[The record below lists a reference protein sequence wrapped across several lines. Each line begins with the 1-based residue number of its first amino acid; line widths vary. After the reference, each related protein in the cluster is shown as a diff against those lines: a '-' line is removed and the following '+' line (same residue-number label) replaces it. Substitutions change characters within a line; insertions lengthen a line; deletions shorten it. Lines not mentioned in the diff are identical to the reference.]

1 MLTNVNSIAGVVFIA
16 TFVYMKAPKNKISQ
30 HFFRRIS
37 IVVVASLVLLAVV
50 QCFWGWRMY
59 RNQVEDFERRVESAT
74 YKSIYKAFRMDAIPG
89 LVVAERINI
98 DLDEFA
104 FYFAPN
110 LLELDALQPYAVEI
124 LDLTSNARVMMS
136 RGEVSAIRNPM
147 VTLVEIDDDA
157 MFGLRLTIE
166 VPHRRFL
173 SQMWGLLASSIV
185 IVLLLSAVLIY
196 LIRTMFQQQT
206 IEQMRRDFTHNIT
219 HELKT
224 PISVA
229 VAATDAMRN
238 FSADADIERR
248 SRYLEI
254 VEAQLSQLSA
264 MIERILTVS
273 VEGRQAKLSIEQV
286 ALREM
291 FEQVIE
297 GVQLSGNDD
306 VVLNIDC
313 DATLTVT
320 ADPHHLKSV
329 VTTLIDNALKYGGRP
344 LTITISATKVDGAT
358 EIRVADNGCGIARE
372 HLPHL
377 FEKFYRVPS
386 GDLQRPRGYGLGLY
400 YARQVIEAH
409 RGEISATSRSGH
421 GTVITIKLPENEQ

>member
-1 MLTNVNSIAGVVFIA
+1 MN
-16 TFVYMKAPKNKISQ
+16 APKSQISQ
-30 HFFRRIS
+30 SFFRRIS
-37 IVVVASLVLLAVV
+37 VVVVASLVLLAVV

-89 LVVAERINI
+89 LVAAEQIKIN
-98 DLDEFA
+98 LDEFA
-104 FYFAPN
+104 FYFEPN
-110 LLELDALQPYAVEI
+110 LLELDALQPYAAEV
-124 LDLTSNARVMMS
+124 LDLTASSRVMMH
-136 RGEVSAIRNPM
+136 RGDAAAIRNPM
-147 VTLVEIDDDA
+147 VTLIEIDDDA

-166 VPHRRFL
+166 VPHRAFFG
-173 SQMWGLLASSIV
+173 QMWGLLASSVV
-185 IVLLLSAVLIY
+185 IVLLLSVVLIY
-196 LIRTMFQQQT
+196 LIHTMFRQRT

-254 VEAQLSQLSA
+254 VEAQLSQLTA
-264 MIERILTVS
+264 MVERILTVS
-273 VEGRQAKLSIEQV
+273 VEGRQAKLSIGQV

-291 FEQVIE
+291 FEQIVE
-297 GVQLSGNDD
+297 ATQLSGVEQADFAIECD
-306 VVLNIDC
+306 ETVVI
-313 DATLTVT
+313 A
-320 ADPHHLKSV
+320 ADRYHLQSV

-344 LTITISATKVDGAT
+344 IRITLSAEKRNRTT

-372 HLPHL
+372 HLAHL

-409 RGEISATSRSGH
+409 RGQIDIESRTGH
-421 GTVITIKLPENEQ
+421 GTTIIIKLPDNEQ

>member
-1 MLTNVNSIAGVVFIA
+1 MN
-16 TFVYMKAPKNKISQ
+16 APKSQISQ
-30 HFFRRIS
+30 SFFRRIS
-37 IVVVASLVLLAVV
+37 VVVIASLVLLAVV

-89 LVVAERINI
+89 LVAAEQIKIN
-98 DLDEFA
+98 LDEFA
-104 FYFAPN
+104 FYFEPN
-110 LLELDALQPYAVEI
+110 LLELDALQPYAAEV
-124 LDLTSNARVMMS
+124 LDLTASSRVMMH
-136 RGEVSAIRNPM
+136 RGDAATIRNPM
-147 VTLVEIDDDA
+147 VTLIEIDDDA

-166 VPHRRFL
+166 VPHRAFFG
-173 SQMWGLLASSIV
+173 QMWGLLASSVV
-185 IVLLLSAVLIY
+185 IVLLLSVVLIY
-196 LIRTMFQQQT
+196 LIRTMFRQRT

-254 VEAQLSQLSA
+254 VEAQLSQLTA
-264 MIERILTVS
+264 MVERILTVS
-273 VEGRQAKLSIEQV
+273 VEGRQAKLSIGQV
-286 ALREM
+286 ALREA
-291 FEQVIE
+291 FEQIVE
-297 GVQLSGNDD
+297 GVQIGGDEDATLS
-306 VVLNIDC
+306 IDC
-313 DATLTVT
+313 DEQLLVT

-329 VTTLIDNALKYGGRP
+329 VMTLIDNALKYGGRP
-344 LTITISATKVDGAT
+344 IAITLAATKVDSAT

-372 HLPHL
+372 HLAHL

-386 GDLQRPRGYGLGLY
+386 GDVQRPRGYGLGLY

-409 RGEISATSRSGH
+409 GGQISAESRTGH
-421 GTVITIKLPENEQ
+421 GTTIIIKLPDNEQ

>member
-1 MLTNVNSIAGVVFIA
+1 MN
-16 TFVYMKAPKNKISQ
+16 APKSQISQ
-30 HFFRRIS
+30 SFFRRIS
-37 IVVVASLVLLAVV
+37 VVVVASLVLLAVV
-50 QCFWGWRMY
+50 QCFWGWQMY
-59 RNQVEDFERRVESAT
+59 RNQVEDFYRRVESAT

-89 LVVAERINI
+89 LVAAEQIKI

-104 FYFAPN
+104 FYFEPN
-110 LLELDALQPYAVEI
+110 LLELDALQPYAAEV
-124 LDLTSNARVMMS
+124 LDLTASSRVMMH
-136 RGEVSAIRNPM
+136 RGDAAAIRNPM
-147 VTLVEIDDDA
+147 VTLIEIDDDA

-166 VPHRRFL
+166 VPHRAFFG
-173 SQMWGLLASSIV
+173 QMWGLLASSVV

-196 LIRTMFQQQT
+196 LTHTMFRQRT

-254 VEAQLSQLSA
+254 VETQLSQLTA
-264 MIERILTVS
+264 MVERILTVS
-273 VEGRQAKLSIEQV
+273 VEGRQAKLAIEQV
-286 ALREM
+286 ALREA
-291 FEQVIE
+291 FEQIVE
-297 GVQLSGNDD
+297 GIQVGGNEDAT
-306 VVLNIDC
+306 LNIDC
-313 DATLTVT
+313 DERLLVN

-329 VTTLIDNALKYGGRP
+329 VMTLIDNALKYGGRP
-344 LTITISATKVDGAT
+344 LSITLAATKVDSTT

-372 HLPHL
+372 HLTHL

-386 GDLQRPRGYGLGLY
+386 GDVQRPRGYGLGLY
-400 YARQVIEAH
+400 YAQQVIKAH
-409 RGEISATSRSGH
+409 GGDILVESRVGK
-421 GTVITIKLPENEQ
+421 GTTIIIKLPENEQ

>member
-1 MLTNVNSIAGVVFIA
+1 MN
-16 TFVYMKAPKNKISQ
+16 APKSQISQ
-30 HFFRRIS
+30 SFFRRIS
-37 IVVVASLVLLAVV
+37 VVVIASLVLLAVV

-89 LVVAERINI
+89 LVAAEQIKIN
-98 DLDEFA
+98 LDEFA
-104 FYFAPN
+104 FYFEPN
-110 LLELDALQPYAVEI
+110 LLELDALQPYAAEV
-124 LDLTSNARVMMS
+124 LDLTASSRVMMH
-136 RGEVSAIRNPM
+136 RGDAATIRNPM
-147 VTLVEIDDDA
+147 VTLIEIDDDA

-166 VPHRRFL
+166 VPHRAFFG
-173 SQMWGLLASSIV
+173 QMWGLLASSV
-185 IVLLLSAVLIY
+185 MIVLLLSVVLIY
-196 LIRTMFQQQT
+196 LIRTMFRQRT

-254 VEAQLSQLSA
+254 VEAQLSQLTA
-264 MIERILTVS
+264 MVERILTVS

-286 ALREM
+286 ALREA
-291 FEQVIE
+291 FEQIVE
-297 GVQLSGNDD
+297 GVQIGSDEDATLS
-306 VVLNIDC
+306 IDC
-313 DATLTVT
+313 DEQLLVT

-329 VTTLIDNALKYGGRP
+329 VMTLIDNALKYGGRP
-344 LTITISATKVDGAT
+344 IAITLSATKVDSTT

-386 GDLQRPRGYGLGLY
+386 GDVQRPRGYGLGLY

-409 RGEISATSRSGH
+409 GGQISAESRTGH
-421 GTVITIKLPENEQ
+421 GTTIIIKLPDNEQ

>member
-1 MLTNVNSIAGVVFIA
+1 MN
-16 TFVYMKAPKNKISQ
+16 APKSQISQ
-30 HFFRRIS
+30 SFFRRIS
-37 IVVVASLVLLAVV
+37 VVVIASLVLLAVV

-89 LVVAERINI
+89 LVAAEQIKIN
-98 DLDEFA
+98 LDEFA
-104 FYFAPN
+104 FYFEPN
-110 LLELDALQPYAVEI
+110 LLELDALQPYAAEV
-124 LDLTSNARVMMS
+124 LDLTASSRVMMH
-136 RGEVSAIRNPM
+136 RGDAATIRNPM
-147 VTLVEIDDDA
+147 VTLIEIDDDA

-166 VPHRRFL
+166 VPHRAFFG
-173 SQMWGLLASSIV
+173 QMWGLLASSVV
-185 IVLLLSAVLIY
+185 IVLLLSVVLIY
-196 LIRTMFQQQT
+196 LIRTMFRQRT

-254 VEAQLSQLSA
+254 VEAQLSQLTA
-264 MIERILTVS
+264 MVERILTVS

-286 ALREM
+286 ALREAL
-291 FEQVIE
+291 EQIVE
-297 GVQLSGNDD
+297 GVQIGGDEDATLS
-306 VVLNIDC
+306 IDC
-313 DATLTVT
+313 DEQLLVT

-329 VTTLIDNALKYGGRP
+329 VMTLIDNALKYGGRP
-344 LTITISATKVDGAT
+344 IAITLAATKVDSTT

-372 HLPHL
+372 HLAHL

-386 GDLQRPRGYGLGLY
+386 GDVQRPRGYGLGLY

-409 RGEISATSRSGH
+409 GGQISAESRTGH
-421 GTVITIKLPENEQ
+421 GTTIIIKLPDNE

>member
-1 MLTNVNSIAGVVFIA
+1 MN
-16 TFVYMKAPKNKISQ
+16 APKSQISQ
-30 HFFRRIS
+30 SFFRRIS
-37 IVVVASLVLLAVV
+37 VVVIASLVLLAVV

-89 LVVAERINI
+89 LVAAEQIKIN
-98 DLDEFA
+98 LDEFA
-104 FYFAPN
+104 FYFEPN
-110 LLELDALQPYAVEI
+110 LLELDALQPYAAEV
-124 LDLTSNARVMMS
+124 LDLTASSRVMMHRS
-136 RGEVSAIRNPM
+136 DAAAIRNPM
-147 VTLVEIDDDA
+147 VTLIEIDDDA

-166 VPHRRFL
+166 VPHRAFFG
-173 SQMWGLLASSIV
+173 QMWGLLASSVV
-185 IVLLLSAVLIY
+185 IVLLLSVVLIY
-196 LIRTMFQQQT
+196 LIRTMFRQRT

-254 VEAQLSQLSA
+254 VEAQLSQLTA
-264 MIERILTVS
+264 MVERILTVS

-286 ALREM
+286 ALREA
-291 FEQVIE
+291 FEQIVE
-297 GVQLSGNDD
+297 GVQIGGDEDATLS
-306 VVLNIDC
+306 IDC
-313 DATLTVT
+313 DAQLLVT

-329 VTTLIDNALKYGGRP
+329 VMTLIDNALKYGGRP
-344 LTITISATKVDGAT
+344 IAITLAATKVDSTT

-372 HLPHL
+372 HLAHL

-386 GDLQRPRGYGLGLY
+386 GDVQRPRGYGLGLY

-409 RGEISATSRSGH
+409 GGQISAESRTGH
-421 GTVITIKLPENEQ
+421 GTTIIIKLPDNEQ

>member
-1 MLTNVNSIAGVVFIA
+1 MN
-16 TFVYMKAPKNKISQ
+16 APKSQISQ
-30 HFFRRIS
+30 SFFRRIS
-37 IVVVASLVLLAVV
+37 VVVIASLVLLAVV
-50 QCFWGWRMY
+50 QCFWGWQMY

-89 LVVAERINI
+89 LVAAEQIKIN
-98 DLDEFA
+98 LDEFA
-104 FYFAPN
+104 FYFEPN
-110 LLELDALQPYAVEI
+110 LLELDALQPYAAEV
-124 LDLTSNARVMMS
+124 LDLTASSRVMMH
-136 RGEVSAIRNPM
+136 RGDAATIRNPM
-147 VTLVEIDDDA
+147 VTLIEIDDDA

-166 VPHRRFL
+166 VPHRAFFG
-173 SQMWGLLASSIV
+173 QMWGLLASSVV
-185 IVLLLSAVLIY
+185 IVLLLSVVLIY
-196 LIRTMFQQQT
+196 LIRTMFRQRT

-254 VEAQLSQLSA
+254 VEAQLSQLTA
-264 MIERILTVS
+264 MVERILTVS

-286 ALREM
+286 ALREA
-291 FEQVIE
+291 FEQIVE
-297 GVQLSGNDD
+297 GIQIGGDEDATLS
-306 VVLNIDC
+306 IDC
-313 DATLTVT
+313 DEQLLVT

-329 VTTLIDNALKYGGRP
+329 VMTLIDNALKYGGRP
-344 LTITISATKVDGAT
+344 IAITLAATKVDSTT

-372 HLPHL
+372 HLAHL

-386 GDLQRPRGYGLGLY
+386 GDVQRPRGYGLGLY

-409 RGEISATSRSGH
+409 GGQISAESRTGH
-421 GTVITIKLPENEQ
+421 GTTIIIKLPDNEQ

>member
-1 MLTNVNSIAGVVFIA
+1 MN
-16 TFVYMKAPKNKISQ
+16 APKSQISQ
-30 HFFRRIS
+30 SFFRRIS
-37 IVVVASLVLLAVV
+37 VVVIASLVLLAVV

-89 LVVAERINI
+89 LVAAEQIKIN
-98 DLDEFA
+98 LDEFA
-104 FYFAPN
+104 FYFEPN
-110 LLELDALQPYAVEI
+110 LLELDALQPYAAEV
-124 LDLTSNARVMMS
+124 LDLTASSRVMMH
-136 RGEVSAIRNPM
+136 RGDAATIRNPM
-147 VTLVEIDDDA
+147 VTLIEIDDDA

-166 VPHRRFL
+166 VPHRAFFG
-173 SQMWGLLASSIV
+173 QMWGLLASSVV
-185 IVLLLSAVLIY
+185 IVLLLSVVLIY
-196 LIRTMFQQQT
+196 LIRTMFRQRT

-254 VEAQLSQLSA
+254 VEAQLSQLTA
-264 MIERILTVS
+264 MVERILTVS

-286 ALREM
+286 ALREA
-291 FEQVIE
+291 FEQIVE
-297 GVQLSGNDD
+297 GVQIGGDEDATLS
-306 VVLNIDC
+306 IDC
-313 DATLTVT
+313 DEQLLVT

-329 VTTLIDNALKYGGRP
+329 VMTLIDNALKYGGRP
-344 LTITISATKVDGAT
+344 IAITLAATKVDSTT

-372 HLPHL
+372 HLAHL

-386 GDLQRPRGYGLGLY
+386 GDVQRPRGYGLGLY

-409 RGEISATSRSGH
+409 GGQISAESRTGH
-421 GTVITIKLPENEQ
+421 GTTIIIKLPDNEQ

>member
-1 MLTNVNSIAGVVFIA
+1 MN
-16 TFVYMKAPKNKISQ
+16 APKSQISQ
-30 HFFRRIS
+30 SFFRRIS
-37 IVVVASLVLLAVV
+37 VVVIASLVLLAVV

-89 LVVAERINI
+89 LVAAEQIKIN
-98 DLDEFA
+98 LDEFA
-104 FYFAPN
+104 FYFEPN
-110 LLELDALQPYAVEI
+110 LLELDALQPYAAEV
-124 LDLTSNARVMMS
+124 LDLTASSRVMMH
-136 RGEVSAIRNPM
+136 RGDAATIRNQM
-147 VTLVEIDDDA
+147 VTLIEIDDDA

-166 VPHRRFL
+166 VPHRAFFG
-173 SQMWGLLASSIV
+173 QMWGLLASSVV
-185 IVLLLSAVLIY
+185 IVLLLSVVLIY
-196 LIRTMFQQQT
+196 LIRTMFRQRT

-254 VEAQLSQLSA
+254 VEAQLSQLTA
-264 MIERILTVS
+264 MVERILTVS

-286 ALREM
+286 ALREA
-291 FEQVIE
+291 FEQIVE
-297 GVQLSGNDD
+297 GVQIGGDEDATLS
-306 VVLNIDC
+306 IDC
-313 DATLTVT
+313 DEQLLVT

-329 VTTLIDNALKYGGRP
+329 VMTLIDNALKYGGRP
-344 LTITISATKVDGAT
+344 IRITLSAEKRNRTT

-372 HLPHL
+372 HLAHL

-386 GDLQRPRGYGLGLY
+386 GDVQRPRGYGLGLY

-409 RGEISATSRSGH
+409 GGQISAESRTRH
-421 GTVITIKLPENEQ
+421 GTTIIIKLPDNEQ

>member
-1 MLTNVNSIAGVVFIA
+1 MN
-16 TFVYMKAPKNKISQ
+16 APKSQISQ
-30 HFFRRIS
+30 SFFRRIS
-37 IVVVASLVLLAVV
+37 VVVIASLVLLAVV

-89 LVVAERINI
+89 LVAAEQIKIN
-98 DLDEFA
+98 LDEFA
-104 FYFAPN
+104 FYFEPN
-110 LLELDALQPYAVEI
+110 LLELDALQPYAAEV
-124 LDLTSNARVMMS
+124 LDLTASSRVMMH
-136 RGEVSAIRNPM
+136 RGDAATIRNPM
-147 VTLVEIDDDA
+147 VTLIEIDDDA

-166 VPHRRFL
+166 VPHRAFFG
-173 SQMWGLLASSIV
+173 QMWGLLASSVV
-185 IVLLLSAVLIY
+185 IVLLLSVVLIY
-196 LIRTMFQQQT
+196 LIRTMFRQRT

-254 VEAQLSQLSA
+254 VEAQLSQLTA
-264 MIERILTVS
+264 MVERILTVS

-286 ALREM
+286 ALREA
-291 FEQVIE
+291 FEQIVE
-297 GVQLSGNDD
+297 GVQIGGDED
-306 VVLNIDC
+306 ATLNIDC
-313 DATLTVT
+313 DEQLLVT

-329 VTTLIDNALKYGGRP
+329 VMTLIDNALKYGGRP
-344 LTITISATKVDGAT
+344 IAITLAATKVDSTT

-386 GDLQRPRGYGLGLY
+386 GDVQRPRGYGLGLY

-409 RGEISATSRSGH
+409 GGQISAESRTGH
-421 GTVITIKLPENEQ
+421 GTTIIIKLPDNER

>member
-1 MLTNVNSIAGVVFIA
+1 
-16 TFVYMKAPKNKISQ
+16 
-30 HFFRRIS
+30 
-37 IVVVASLVLLAVV
+37 
-50 QCFWGWRMY
+50 MY
-59 RNQVEDFERRVESAT
+59 RNQVEDFYRRVESAT

-89 LVVAERINI
+89 LVAAEQIKI

-104 FYFAPN
+104 FYFEPN
-110 LLELDALQPYAVEI
+110 LLELDALQPYAAEV
-124 LDLTSNARVMMS
+124 LDLTASSRVMMH
-136 RGEVSAIRNPM
+136 RGDAAAIRNPM
-147 VTLVEIDDDA
+147 VTLIEIDDDA

-166 VPHRRFL
+166 VPHRAFFG
-173 SQMWGLLASSIV
+173 QMWGLLASSVV

-196 LIRTMFQQQT
+196 LIRTMFRQRT

-254 VEAQLSQLSA
+254 VETQLSQLTA
-264 MIERILTVS
+264 MVERILTVS
-273 VEGRQAKLSIEQV
+273 VEGRQAKLAIEQV
-286 ALREM
+286 ALREI
-291 FEQVIE
+291 FEQIVE
-297 GVQLSGNDD
+297 GVQIGGDED
-306 VVLNIDC
+306 ATLNIDC
-313 DATLTVT
+313 DERLLVN

-329 VTTLIDNALKYGGRP
+329 VMTLIDNALKYGGRP
-344 LTITISATKVDGAT
+344 LSITLSAAKVDSTT

-372 HLPHL
+372 HLAHL

-386 GDLQRPRGYGLGLY
+386 GDVQRPRGYGLGLY
-400 YARQVIEAH
+400 YAQQVIKAH
-409 RGEISATSRSGH
+409 GGDILVESRVGK
-421 GTVITIKLPENEQ
+421 GTTIIIKLPENEQ

>member
-1 MLTNVNSIAGVVFIA
+1 MN
-16 TFVYMKAPKNKISQ
+16 APKSQISQ
-30 HFFRRIS
+30 SFFRRIS
-37 IVVVASLVLLAVV
+37 VVVVASLVLLAVV

-89 LVVAERINI
+89 LVAAEQIKIN
-98 DLDEFA
+98 LDEFA
-104 FYFAPN
+104 FYFEPN
-110 LLELDALQPYAVEI
+110 LLELDALQPYAAEV
-124 LDLTSNARVMMS
+124 LDLTASSRVMMH
-136 RGEVSAIRNPM
+136 RGDAATIRNPM
-147 VTLVEIDDDA
+147 VTLIEIDDDA

-166 VPHRRFL
+166 VPHRAFFG
-173 SQMWGLLASSIV
+173 QMWGLLASSVV
-185 IVLLLSAVLIY
+185 IVLLLSVVLIY
-196 LIRTMFQQQT
+196 LIRTMFRQRT

-254 VEAQLSQLSA
+254 VEAQLSQLTA
-264 MIERILTVS
+264 MVERILTVS

-286 ALREM
+286 ALREA
-291 FEQVIE
+291 FEQIVE
-297 GVQLSGNDD
+297 GVQIGGDEDATLS
-306 VVLNIDC
+306 IDC
-313 DATLTVT
+313 DEQLLVT

-329 VTTLIDNALKYGGRP
+329 VMTLIDNALKYGGRP
-344 LTITISATKVDGAT
+344 IAITLAATKVDSTT

-372 HLPHL
+372 HLAHL

-386 GDLQRPRGYGLGLY
+386 GDVQRPRGYGLGLY

-409 RGEISATSRSGH
+409 GGQISAESRTGQ
-421 GTVITIKLPENEQ
+421 GTTIIIKLPDNEQ

>member
-1 MLTNVNSIAGVVFIA
+1 MN
-16 TFVYMKAPKNKISQ
+16 APKSQISQ
-30 HFFRRIS
+30 SFFRRIS
-37 IVVVASLVLLAVV
+37 VVVVASLVLLAVV

-59 RNQVEDFERRVESAT
+59 RNQVEDFYRRVESAT

-89 LVVAERINI
+89 LVAAEQIKI

-104 FYFAPN
+104 FYFEPN
-110 LLELDALQPYAVEI
+110 LLELDALQPYAAEV
-124 LDLTSNARVMMS
+124 LDLTASSRVMMH
-136 RGEVSAIRNPM
+136 RGDAAAIRNPM
-147 VTLVEIDDDA
+147 VTLIEIDDDA

-166 VPHRRFL
+166 VPHRAFFG
-173 SQMWGLLASSIV
+173 QMWGLLASSVV

-196 LIRTMFQQQT
+196 LTHTMFRQRT

-254 VEAQLSQLSA
+254 VETQLSQLTA
-264 MIERILTVS
+264 MVERILTVS
-273 VEGRQAKLSIEQV
+273 VEGRQAKLAIEQV
-286 ALREM
+286 ALREI

-297 GVQLSGNDD
+297 GIQVGGNEDAT
-306 VVLNIDC
+306 LNIDC
-313 DATLTVT
+313 DERLLVN

-329 VTTLIDNALKYGGRP
+329 VMTLIDNALKYGGRP
-344 LTITISATKVDGAT
+344 IAITLAATKVDSTT

-372 HLPHL
+372 HLTHL

-386 GDLQRPRGYGLGLY
+386 GDVQQPRGYGLGLY
-400 YARQVIEAH
+400 YAQQVIKAH
-409 RGEISATSRSGH
+409 GGDILVESRVGK
-421 GTVITIKLPENEQ
+421 GTTIIIKLPENEQ

>member
-1 MLTNVNSIAGVVFIA
+1 
-16 TFVYMKAPKNKISQ
+16 
-30 HFFRRIS
+30 
-37 IVVVASLVLLAVV
+37 
-50 QCFWGWRMY
+50 MY

-89 LVVAERINI
+89 LVAAEQIKIN
-98 DLDEFA
+98 LDEFA
-104 FYFAPN
+104 FYFEPN
-110 LLELDALQPYAVEI
+110 LLELDALQPYAAEV
-124 LDLTSNARVMMS
+124 LDLTASSRVMMH
-136 RGEVSAIRNPM
+136 RGDAATIRNPM
-147 VTLVEIDDDA
+147 VTLIEIDDDA

-166 VPHRRFL
+166 VPHRAFFG
-173 SQMWGLLASSIV
+173 QMWGLLASSVV
-185 IVLLLSAVLIY
+185 IVLLLTVVLIY
-196 LIRTMFQQQT
+196 LIRTMFRQRT

-254 VEAQLSQLSA
+254 VEAQLSQLTA
-264 MIERILTVS
+264 MVERILTVS

-286 ALREM
+286 ALREA
-291 FEQVIE
+291 FEQIVE
-297 GVQLSGNDD
+297 GIQIGGDEDATLS
-306 VVLNIDC
+306 IDC
-313 DATLTVT
+313 DEQLLVT

-329 VTTLIDNALKYGGRP
+329 VMTLIDNALKYGGRP
-344 LTITISATKVDGAT
+344 IAITLAATKVDSTT

-372 HLPHL
+372 HLAHL

-386 GDLQRPRGYGLGLY
+386 GDVQRPRGYGLGLY

-409 RGEISATSRSGH
+409 GGQISAESRTGH
-421 GTVITIKLPENEQ
+421 GTTIIIKLPDNEQ

>member
-1 MLTNVNSIAGVVFIA
+1 
-16 TFVYMKAPKNKISQ
+16 MKAPKSQISQ
-30 HFFRRIS
+30 SFFRRIS
-37 IVVVASLVLLAVV
+37 VVVVASLVLLAVV

-89 LVVAERINI
+89 LVAAEQIKIN
-98 DLDEFA
+98 LDEFA
-104 FYFAPN
+104 FYFEPN
-110 LLELDALQPYAVEI
+110 LLELDALQPYAAEV
-124 LDLTSNARVMMS
+124 LDLTAFSRVMMH
-136 RGEVSAIRNPM
+136 RGDAATIRNPM
-147 VTLVEIDDDA
+147 VTLIDIDDDA

-166 VPHRRFL
+166 VPHRAFFG
-173 SQMWGLLASSIV
+173 QMWGLLASSVV
-185 IVLLLSAVLIY
+185 IVLLLSVVLIY
-196 LIRTMFQQQT
+196 LIRTMFRQRT

-254 VEAQLSQLSA
+254 VEAQLSQLTA
-264 MIERILTVS
+264 MVERILTVS

-286 ALREM
+286 ALREA
-291 FEQVIE
+291 FEQIVE
-297 GVQLSGNDD
+297 GVQIGGDEDATLS
-306 VVLNIDC
+306 IDC
-313 DATLTVT
+313 DEQLLVT

-329 VTTLIDNALKYGGRP
+329 VMTLIDNALKYGGRP
-344 LTITISATKVDGAT
+344 IAITLSATKVDSTT

-372 HLPHL
+372 HLAHL

-386 GDLQRPRGYGLGLY
+386 GDVQRPRGYGLGLY

-409 RGEISATSRSGH
+409 GGQISAESRTGH
-421 GTVITIKLPENEQ
+421 GTTIIIKLPDNEQ

>member
-1 MLTNVNSIAGVVFIA
+1 
-16 TFVYMKAPKNKISQ
+16 
-30 HFFRRIS
+30 
-37 IVVVASLVLLAVV
+37 
-50 QCFWGWRMY
+50 MY

-89 LVVAERINI
+89 LVAAEQIKIN
-98 DLDEFA
+98 LDEFA
-104 FYFAPN
+104 FYFEPN
-110 LLELDALQPYAVEI
+110 LLELDALQPYAAEV
-124 LDLTSNARVMMS
+124 LDLTASSRVMMH
-136 RGEVSAIRNPM
+136 RGDAATIRNPM
-147 VTLVEIDDDA
+147 VTLIEIDDDA

-166 VPHRRFL
+166 VPHRAFFG
-173 SQMWGLLASSIV
+173 QMWGLLASSV
-185 IVLLLSAVLIY
+185 MIVLLLSVVLIY
-196 LIRTMFQQQT
+196 LIRTMFRQRT

-254 VEAQLSQLSA
+254 VEAQLSQLTA
-264 MIERILTVS
+264 MVERILTVS

-286 ALREM
+286 ALREA
-291 FEQVIE
+291 FEQIVE
-297 GVQLSGNDD
+297 GIQIGGDEDATLS
-306 VVLNIDC
+306 IDC
-313 DATLTVT
+313 DEQLLVT

-329 VTTLIDNALKYGGRP
+329 VMTLIDNALKYGGRP
-344 LTITISATKVDGAT
+344 IAITLAATKVDSTT

-372 HLPHL
+372 HLAHL

-386 GDLQRPRGYGLGLY
+386 GDVQRPRGYGLGLY

-409 RGEISATSRSGH
+409 GGQISAESRTGH
-421 GTVITIKLPENEQ
+421 GTTIIIKLPDNEQ

>member
-1 MLTNVNSIAGVVFIA
+1 
-16 TFVYMKAPKNKISQ
+16 MKAPKTKISQ
-30 HFFRRIS
+30 SFFRRIS
-37 IVVVASLVLLAVV
+37 VVVVASLVLLAVV

-89 LVVAERINI
+89 LVAAEQIKIN
-98 DLDEFA
+98 LDEFA
-104 FYFAPN
+104 FYFEPN
-110 LLELDALQPYAVEI
+110 LLELDALQPYSVEV
-124 LDLTSNARVMMS
+124 LDLTAAERVMMS
-136 RGEVSAIRNPM
+136 RSKFGEIHNPM
-147 VTLVEIDDDA
+147 VVRVEIDDDA

-166 VPHRRFL
+166 VPHRKFFG
-173 SQMWGLLASSIV
+173 QMWGLLASSVV

-196 LIRTMFQQQT
+196 LIHTMFQQRT

-254 VEAQLSQLSA
+254 VETQLAQLTA
-264 MIERILTVS
+264 MVERILTVS

-286 ALREM
+286 ALCEL

-297 GVQLSGNDD
+297 GVALSVDEQASLSVECD
-306 VVLNIDC
+306 PTLN
-313 DATLTVT
+313 VR
-320 ADPHHLKSV
+320 ADRYHLNSV
-329 VTTLIDNALKYGGRP
+329 ITTLIDNALKYGGRP
-344 LTITISATKVDGAT
+344 ISIVLSATKSDHVV

-372 HLPHL
+372 HLAHL

-409 RGEISATSRSGH
+409 GGEIRAESRLGH
-421 GTVITIKLPENEQ
+421 GTIIIIKLPENEQ

>member
-1 MLTNVNSIAGVVFIA
+1 
-16 TFVYMKAPKNKISQ
+16 
-30 HFFRRIS
+30 
-37 IVVVASLVLLAVV
+37 
-50 QCFWGWRMY
+50 MY
-59 RNQVEDFERRVESAT
+59 RNQVEDFYRRVESAT

-89 LVVAERINI
+89 LVAAEQIKI

-104 FYFAPN
+104 FYFEPN
-110 LLELDALQPYAVEI
+110 LLELDALQPYAAEV
-124 LDLTSNARVMMS
+124 LDLTASSRVMMH
-136 RGEVSAIRNPM
+136 RGDAAAIRNPM
-147 VTLVEIDDDA
+147 VTLIEIDDDA

-166 VPHRRFL
+166 VPHRAFFG
-173 SQMWGLLASSIV
+173 QMWGLLASSVV

-196 LIRTMFQQQT
+196 LTHTMFRQRT

-254 VEAQLSQLSA
+254 VETQLSQLTA
-264 MIERILTVS
+264 MVERILTVS

-286 ALREM
+286 ALREI
-291 FEQVIE
+291 FEQVVE
-297 GVQLSGNDD
+297 GIQVGGNEDAT
-306 VVLNIDC
+306 LNIDC
-313 DATLTVT
+313 DERLLVN

-329 VTTLIDNALKYGGRP
+329 VMTLIDNALKYGGRP
-344 LTITISATKVDGAT
+344 IAITLAATKVDSTT

-372 HLPHL
+372 HLTHL

-386 GDLQRPRGYGLGLY
+386 GDVQRPRGYGLGLY
-400 YARQVIEAH
+400 YAQQVIKAH
-409 RGEISATSRSGH
+409 GGDILAESRVGK
-421 GTVITIKLPENEQ
+421 GTTIIIKLPENEQ

>member
-1 MLTNVNSIAGVVFIA
+1 
-16 TFVYMKAPKNKISQ
+16 
-30 HFFRRIS
+30 
-37 IVVVASLVLLAVV
+37 
-50 QCFWGWRMY
+50 MY

-89 LVVAERINI
+89 LVAAEQIKIN
-98 DLDEFA
+98 LDEFA
-104 FYFAPN
+104 FYFEPN
-110 LLELDALQPYAVEI
+110 LLELDALQPYAAEV
-124 LDLTSNARVMMS
+124 LDLTASSRVMMH
-136 RGEVSAIRNPM
+136 RGDAATIRNPM
-147 VTLVEIDDDA
+147 VTLIEIDDDA

-166 VPHRRFL
+166 VPHRAFFG
-173 SQMWGLLASSIV
+173 QMWGLLASSV
-185 IVLLLSAVLIY
+185 MIVLLLSVVLIY
-196 LIRTMFQQQT
+196 LIRTMFRQRT

-254 VEAQLSQLSA
+254 VEAQLSQLTA
-264 MIERILTVS
+264 MVERILTVS

-286 ALREM
+286 ALREA
-291 FEQVIE
+291 FEQIVE
-297 GVQLSGNDD
+297 GVQIGSDEDATLS
-306 VVLNIDC
+306 IDC
-313 DATLTVT
+313 DEQLLVT

-329 VTTLIDNALKYGGRP
+329 VMTLIDNALKYGGRP
-344 LTITISATKVDGAT
+344 IAITLAATKVDSTT

-372 HLPHL
+372 HLAHL

-386 GDLQRPRGYGLGLY
+386 GDVQRPRGYGLGLY

-409 RGEISATSRSGH
+409 GGQISAESRTGH
-421 GTVITIKLPENEQ
+421 GTTIIIKLPDNEQ

>member
-1 MLTNVNSIAGVVFIA
+1 MN
-16 TFVYMKAPKNKISQ
+16 APKSQISQ
-30 HFFRRIS
+30 SFFRRIS
-37 IVVVASLVLLAVV
+37 VVVVASLVLLAVV

-89 LVVAERINI
+89 LVAAEQIKIN
-98 DLDEFA
+98 LDEFA
-104 FYFAPN
+104 FYFEPN
-110 LLELDALQPYAVEI
+110 LLELDALQPYAAEV
-124 LDLTSNARVMMS
+124 LDLTASSRVMMH
-136 RGEVSAIRNPM
+136 RGDAATIRNPM
-147 VTLVEIDDDA
+147 VTLIEIDDDA

-166 VPHRRFL
+166 VPHRAFFG
-173 SQMWGLLASSIV
+173 QMWGLLASSVV
-185 IVLLLSAVLIY
+185 IVLLLSVVLIY
-196 LIRTMFQQQT
+196 LIRTMFRQRT

-254 VEAQLSQLSA
+254 VEAQLSQLTA
-264 MIERILTVS
+264 MVERILTVS

-286 ALREM
+286 ALREA
-291 FEQVIE
+291 FEQIVE
-297 GVQLSGNDD
+297 GVQIGGDEDATLS
-306 VVLNIDC
+306 IDC
-313 DATLTVT
+313 DEQLLVT

-329 VTTLIDNALKYGGRP
+329 VMTLIDNALKYGGRP
-344 LTITISATKVDGAT
+344 IAITLAATKVDSTT

-372 HLPHL
+372 HLAHL

-386 GDLQRPRGYGLGLY
+386 GDVQRPRGYGLGLY

-409 RGEISATSRSGH
+409 GGQISAESRTGH
-421 GTVITIKLPENEQ
+421 GTTIIIKLPDNEQ

>member
-1 MLTNVNSIAGVVFIA
+1 MN
-16 TFVYMKAPKNKISQ
+16 APKSQISQ
-30 HFFRRIS
+30 SFFRRIS
-37 IVVVASLVLLAVV
+37 VVVVASLVLLAVV

-59 RNQVEDFERRVESAT
+59 HSQVEDFERRVESAT

-89 LVVAERINI
+89 LVAAEQIKIN
-98 DLDEFA
+98 LDEFA
-104 FYFAPN
+104 FYFEPN
-110 LLELDALQPYAVEI
+110 LLELDALQPYAAEV
-124 LDLTSNARVMMS
+124 LDLTASSRVMMH
-136 RGEVSAIRNPM
+136 RGDAATIRNPM
-147 VTLVEIDDDA
+147 VTLIEIDDDA

-166 VPHRRFL
+166 VPHRAFFG
-173 SQMWGLLASSIV
+173 QMWGLLASSVV
-185 IVLLLSAVLIY
+185 IVLLLSVVLIY
-196 LIRTMFQQQT
+196 LIRTMFRQRT

-254 VEAQLSQLSA
+254 VEAQLSQLTA
-264 MIERILTVS
+264 MVERILTVS

-286 ALREM
+286 ALREA
-291 FEQVIE
+291 FEQIVE
-297 GVQLSGNDD
+297 GVQIGGDEDATLS
-306 VVLNIDC
+306 IDC
-313 DATLTVT
+313 DEQLLVT

-329 VTTLIDNALKYGGRP
+329 VMTLIDNALKYGGRP
-344 LTITISATKVDGAT
+344 ITITLAATKVDSTT

-372 HLPHL
+372 HLAHL

-386 GDLQRPRGYGLGLY
+386 GDVQRPRGYGLGLY

-409 RGEISATSRSGH
+409 GGQISAESRTGH
-421 GTVITIKLPENEQ
+421 GTTIIIKLPDNEQ

>member
-1 MLTNVNSIAGVVFIA
+1 MN
-16 TFVYMKAPKNKISQ
+16 APKNQISQ
-30 HFFRRIS
+30 SFFRRIS
-37 IVVVASLVLLAVV
+37 VVVIASLVLLAVV

-59 RNQVEDFERRVESAT
+59 RNQVEDFYRRVESAT

-89 LVVAERINI
+89 LVAAEQIKI

-104 FYFAPN
+104 FYFEPN
-110 LLELDALQPYAVEI
+110 LLELDALQPYAAEV
-124 LDLTSNARVMMS
+124 LDLTASSRVMMH
-136 RGEVSAIRNPM
+136 RGDAATIRNPM
-147 VTLVEIDDDA
+147 VTLIEIDDDA

-166 VPHRRFL
+166 VPHRAFFG
-173 SQMWGLLASSIV
+173 QMWGLLASSVV

-196 LIRTMFQQQT
+196 LTHTMFRQRT
-206 IEQMRRDFTHNIT
+206 LEQMRRDFTHNIT

-254 VEAQLSQLSA
+254 VETQLSQLTA
-264 MIERILTVS
+264 MVERILTVS
-273 VEGRQAKLSIEQV
+273 VEGRQAKLAIEQV
-286 ALREM
+286 ALREI
-291 FEQVIE
+291 FEQVVE
-297 GVQLSGNDD
+297 GIQVGGNENAT
-306 VVLNIDC
+306 LNIDC
-313 DATLTVT
+313 DERLLVN

-329 VTTLIDNALKYGGRP
+329 VMTLIDNALKYGGRP
-344 LTITISATKVDGAT
+344 LSITLTAAKVDNTT

-372 HLPHL
+372 HLTHL

-386 GDLQRPRGYGLGLY
+386 GDVQRPRGYGLGLY
-400 YARQVIEAH
+400 YAQQVIKAH
-409 RGEISATSRSGH
+409 GGDILVESRVGK
-421 GTVITIKLPENEQ
+421 GTTIIIKLPENEQ

>member
-1 MLTNVNSIAGVVFIA
+1 
-16 TFVYMKAPKNKISQ
+16 
-30 HFFRRIS
+30 
-37 IVVVASLVLLAVV
+37 
-50 QCFWGWRMY
+50 MY

-89 LVVAERINI
+89 LVAAEQIKIN
-98 DLDEFA
+98 LDEFA
-104 FYFAPN
+104 FYFEPN
-110 LLELDALQPYAVEI
+110 LLELDALQPYAAEV
-124 LDLTSNARVMMS
+124 LDLTASSRVMMH
-136 RGEVSAIRNPM
+136 RGDAATIRNPM
-147 VTLVEIDDDA
+147 VTLIEIDDDA

-166 VPHRRFL
+166 VPHRAFFG
-173 SQMWGLLASSIV
+173 QMWGLLASSVV
-185 IVLLLSAVLIY
+185 IVLLLSVVLIY
-196 LIRTMFQQQT
+196 LIRTMFRQRT

-254 VEAQLSQLSA
+254 VEAQLSQLTA
-264 MIERILTVS
+264 MVERILTVS

-286 ALREM
+286 ALREA
-291 FEQVIE
+291 FEQIVE
-297 GVQLSGNDD
+297 GVQIGSDEDATLS
-306 VVLNIDC
+306 IDC
-313 DATLTVT
+313 DEQLLVT

-329 VTTLIDNALKYGGRP
+329 VMTLIDNALKYGGRP
-344 LTITISATKVDGAT
+344 IAITLAATKVDSTT

-372 HLPHL
+372 HLAHL

-386 GDLQRPRGYGLGLY
+386 GDVQRPRGYGLGLY

-409 RGEISATSRSGH
+409 GGQISAESRTGH
-421 GTVITIKLPENEQ
+421 GTTIIIKLPDNEQ

>member
-1 MLTNVNSIAGVVFIA
+1 MN
-16 TFVYMKAPKNKISQ
+16 APKSQISQ
-30 HFFRRIS
+30 SFFRRIS
-37 IVVVASLVLLAVV
+37 VVVVASLVLLAVV

-89 LVVAERINI
+89 LVAAEQIKIN
-98 DLDEFA
+98 LDEFA
-104 FYFAPN
+104 FYFEPN
-110 LLELDALQPYAVEI
+110 LLELDALQPYAAEV
-124 LDLTSNARVMMS
+124 LDLTASSRVMMH
-136 RGEVSAIRNPM
+136 RGDAATIRNPM
-147 VTLVEIDDDA
+147 VTLIEIDDDA

-166 VPHRRFL
+166 VPHRAFFG
-173 SQMWGLLASSIV
+173 QMWGLLASSVV
-185 IVLLLSAVLIY
+185 IVLLLSVVLIY
-196 LIRTMFQQQT
+196 LIRTMFRQRT

-254 VEAQLSQLSA
+254 VEAQLSQLTA
-264 MIERILTVS
+264 MVERILTVS

-286 ALREM
+286 ALREA
-291 FEQVIE
+291 FEQIVE
-297 GVQLSGNDD
+297 GVQIGGDEDATLS
-306 VVLNIDC
+306 IDC
-313 DATLTVT
+313 DEQLLVT

-329 VTTLIDNALKYGGRP
+329 VMTLIDNALKYGGRP
-344 LTITISATKVDGAT
+344 IAIILAATKVDSTT

-372 HLPHL
+372 HLAHL

-386 GDLQRPRGYGLGLY
+386 GDVQRPRGYGLGLY

-409 RGEISATSRSGH
+409 GGQISAESRTGH
-421 GTVITIKLPENEQ
+421 GTTIIIKLPDNEQ

>member
-1 MLTNVNSIAGVVFIA
+1 
-16 TFVYMKAPKNKISQ
+16 
-30 HFFRRIS
+30 
-37 IVVVASLVLLAVV
+37 
-50 QCFWGWRMY
+50 MY

-89 LVVAERINI
+89 LVAAEQIKIN
-98 DLDEFA
+98 LDEFA
-104 FYFAPN
+104 FYFEPN
-110 LLELDALQPYAVEI
+110 LLELDALQPYAAEV
-124 LDLTSNARVMMS
+124 LDLTASSRVMMH
-136 RGEVSAIRNPM
+136 RGDAATIRNPM
-147 VTLVEIDDDA
+147 VTLIEIDDDA
-157 MFGLRLTIE
+157 MFGMRLTIE
-166 VPHRRFL
+166 VPHRAFFG
-173 SQMWGLLASSIV
+173 QMWGLLASSVV
-185 IVLLLSAVLIY
+185 IVLLLSVVLIY
-196 LIRTMFQQQT
+196 LIRTMFRQRT

-254 VEAQLSQLSA
+254 VEAQLSQLTA
-264 MIERILTVS
+264 MVERILTVS

-286 ALREM
+286 ALREA
-291 FEQVIE
+291 FEQIVE
-297 GVQLSGNDD
+297 GVQIGGDEDATLS
-306 VVLNIDC
+306 IDC
-313 DATLTVT
+313 DEQLLVT

-329 VTTLIDNALKYGGRP
+329 VMTLIDNALKYGGRP
-344 LTITISATKVDGAT
+344 IAITLAATKVDSTT

-372 HLPHL
+372 HLAHL

-386 GDLQRPRGYGLGLY
+386 GDVQRPRGYGLGLY

-409 RGEISATSRSGH
+409 GGQISAESRTGH
-421 GTVITIKLPENEQ
+421 GTTIIIKLPDNER

>member
-1 MLTNVNSIAGVVFIA
+1 MN
-16 TFVYMKAPKNKISQ
+16 APKSQISQ
-30 HFFRRIS
+30 SFFRRIS
-37 IVVVASLVLLAVV
+37 VVVVASLVLLAVV

-59 RNQVEDFERRVESAT
+59 RNQVEDFYRRVESAT

-89 LVVAERINI
+89 LVAAEQIKI

-104 FYFAPN
+104 FYFEPN
-110 LLELDALQPYAVEI
+110 LLELDALQPYAAEV
-124 LDLTSNARVMMS
+124 LDLTASSRVMMH
-136 RGEVSAIRNPM
+136 RGDAAAIRNPM
-147 VTLVEIDDDA
+147 VTLIEIDDDA

-166 VPHRRFL
+166 VPHRAFFG
-173 SQMWGLLASSIV
+173 QMWGLLASSVV

-196 LIRTMFQQQT
+196 LTHTMFRQRT

-254 VEAQLSQLSA
+254 VETQLSQLTA
-264 MIERILTVS
+264 MVERILTVS
-273 VEGRQAKLSIEQV
+273 VEGRQAKLAIEQV
-286 ALREM
+286 ALREA
-291 FEQVIE
+291 FEQIVE
-297 GVQLSGNDD
+297 GVQIGGDED
-306 VVLNIDC
+306 ATLNIDC
-313 DATLTVT
+313 DERLLVN

-329 VTTLIDNALKYGGRP
+329 VMTLIDNALKYGGRP
-344 LTITISATKVDGAT
+344 IAITLAATKVDSTT

-372 HLPHL
+372 HLTHL

-386 GDLQRPRGYGLGLY
+386 GDVQRPRGYGLGLY
-400 YARQVIEAH
+400 YAQQVIKAH
-409 RGEISATSRSGH
+409 GGDILVESRVGK
-421 GTVITIKLPENEQ
+421 GTTIIIKLPENEQ

>member
-1 MLTNVNSIAGVVFIA
+1 
-16 TFVYMKAPKNKISQ
+16 
-30 HFFRRIS
+30 
-37 IVVVASLVLLAVV
+37 
-50 QCFWGWRMY
+50 MY

-89 LVVAERINI
+89 LVAAEQIKI

-104 FYFAPN
+104 FYFEPN
-110 LLELDALQPYAVEI
+110 LLELDALQPYAAEV
-124 LDLTSNARVMMS
+124 LDLTASSRVMMH
-136 RGEVSAIRNPM
+136 RGDAATIRNPM
-147 VTLVEIDDDA
+147 VTLIEIDDDA

-166 VPHRRFL
+166 VPHRAFFG
-173 SQMWGLLASSIV
+173 QMWGLLASSVVIV
-185 IVLLLSAVLIY
+185 ILLSVVLIY
-196 LIRTMFQQQT
+196 LIHTMFRQRT

-254 VEAQLSQLSA
+254 VEAQLSQLTA
-264 MIERILTVS
+264 MVERILTVS
-273 VEGRQAKLSIEQV
+273 VEGRQAKLSIGQV

-291 FEQVIE
+291 FEQIVE
-297 GVQLSGNDD
+297 ATQLSGVEQADFVIECD
-306 VVLNIDC
+306 ETVVI
-313 DATLTVT
+313 A
-320 ADPHHLKSV
+320 ADRYHLQSV

-344 LTITISATKVDGAT
+344 IRITLSAEKRNRTT

-409 RGEISATSRSGH
+409 RGQIDIESRTGH
-421 GTVITIKLPENEQ
+421 GTTIIIKLPDNEQ

>member
-1 MLTNVNSIAGVVFIA
+1 MNAS
-16 TFVYMKAPKNKISQ
+16 KSQISQ
-30 HFFRRIS
+30 SFFRRIS
-37 IVVVASLVLLAVV
+37 VVVIASLVLLAVV

-89 LVVAERINI
+89 LVAAEQIKIN
-98 DLDEFA
+98 LDEFA
-104 FYFAPN
+104 FYFEPN
-110 LLELDALQPYAVEI
+110 LLELDALQPYAAEV
-124 LDLTSNARVMMS
+124 LDLTASSRVMMH
-136 RGEVSAIRNPM
+136 RGDAATIRNPM
-147 VTLVEIDDDA
+147 VTLIEIDDDA

-166 VPHRRFL
+166 VPHRAFFG
-173 SQMWGLLASSIV
+173 QMWGLLASSVV
-185 IVLLLSAVLIY
+185 IVLLLSVVLIY
-196 LIRTMFQQQT
+196 LIRTMFRQRT

-254 VEAQLSQLSA
+254 VEAQLSQLTA
-264 MIERILTVS
+264 MVERILTVS
-273 VEGRQAKLSIEQV
+273 VEGRQAKLSIGQV

-291 FEQVIE
+291 FEQIVE
-297 GVQLSGNDD
+297 TTQLSGVEQADFVIECD
-306 VVLNIDC
+306 ETVVI
-313 DATLTVT
+313 A
-320 ADPHHLKSV
+320 ADRYHLQSV
-329 VTTLIDNALKYGGRP
+329 ITTLIDNALKYGGRP
-344 LTITISATKVDGAT
+344 IRITLSAEKRDRTT

-409 RGEISATSRSGH
+409 RGQIDIESRTGH
-421 GTVITIKLPENEQ
+421 GTTIIIKLPDNEQ

>member
-1 MLTNVNSIAGVVFIA
+1 MN
-16 TFVYMKAPKNKISQ
+16 APKSQISQ
-30 HFFRRIS
+30 SFFRRIS
-37 IVVVASLVLLAVV
+37 VVVVASLVLLAVV

-59 RNQVEDFERRVESAT
+59 RNQVEDFYRRVESAT

-89 LVVAERINI
+89 LVAAEQIKI

-104 FYFAPN
+104 FYFEPN
-110 LLELDALQPYAVEI
+110 LLELDALQPYAAEV
-124 LDLTSNARVMMS
+124 LDLTASSRVMMH
-136 RGEVSAIRNPM
+136 RGDAATIRNPM
-147 VTLVEIDDDA
+147 VTLIEIDDDA

-166 VPHRRFL
+166 VPHRAFFG
-173 SQMWGLLASSIV
+173 QMWGLLASSVV

-196 LIRTMFQQQT
+196 LTHTMFRQRT

-254 VEAQLSQLSA
+254 VETQLSQLTA
-264 MIERILTVS
+264 MVERILTVS
-273 VEGRQAKLSIEQV
+273 VEGRQAKLAIEQV
-286 ALREM
+286 ALREI
-291 FEQVIE
+291 FEQVVE
-297 GVQLSGNDD
+297 GIQVGGNEDAT
-306 VVLNIDC
+306 LNIDC
-313 DATLTVT
+313 DERLLVN

-329 VTTLIDNALKYGGRP
+329 VMTLIDNALKYGGRP
-344 LTITISATKVDGAT
+344 IAITLAATKVDSTT

-372 HLPHL
+372 HLTHL

-386 GDLQRPRGYGLGLY
+386 GDVQRPRGYGLGLY
-400 YARQVIEAH
+400 YAQQVIKAH
-409 RGEISATSRSGH
+409 GGDILVESRVGK
-421 GTVITIKLPENEQ
+421 GTTIIIKLPENEQ

>member
-1 MLTNVNSIAGVVFIA
+1 
-16 TFVYMKAPKNKISQ
+16 
-30 HFFRRIS
+30 
-37 IVVVASLVLLAVV
+37 
-50 QCFWGWRMY
+50 MY

-89 LVVAERINI
+89 LVAAEQIKIN
-98 DLDEFA
+98 LDEFA
-104 FYFAPN
+104 FYFEPN
-110 LLELDALQPYAVEI
+110 LLELDALQPYAAEV
-124 LDLTSNARVMMS
+124 LDLTASSRVMMH
-136 RGEVSAIRNPM
+136 RGDAATIRNPM
-147 VTLVEIDDDA
+147 VTLIEIDDDA

-166 VPHRRFL
+166 VPHRAFFG
-173 SQMWGLLASSIV
+173 QMWGLLASSVV
-185 IVLLLSAVLIY
+185 IVLLLSVVLIY
-196 LIRTMFQQQT
+196 LIRTMFRQRT

-254 VEAQLSQLSA
+254 VEAQLSQLTA
-264 MIERILTVS
+264 MVERILTVS

-286 ALREM
+286 ALREA
-291 FEQVIE
+291 FEQIVE
-297 GVQLSGNDD
+297 GVQIGGDEDATLS
-306 VVLNIDC
+306 IDC
-313 DATLTVT
+313 DEQLLVT

-329 VTTLIDNALKYGGRP
+329 VMTLIDNALKYGGRP
-344 LTITISATKVDGAT
+344 IAITLAATKVDSTT

-372 HLPHL
+372 HLAHL

-386 GDLQRPRGYGLGLY
+386 GDVQRPRGYGLGLY

-409 RGEISATSRSGH
+409 GGQISAESRTGH
-421 GTVITIKLPENEQ
+421 GTTIIIKLPDNEQ

>member
-1 MLTNVNSIAGVVFIA
+1 MN
-16 TFVYMKAPKNKISQ
+16 APKSQISQ
-30 HFFRRIS
+30 SFFRRIS
-37 IVVVASLVLLAVV
+37 VVVVASLVLLAVV

-89 LVVAERINI
+89 LVAAEQINI
-98 DLDEFA
+98 NLDEFA
-104 FYFAPN
+104 FYFEPN
-110 LLELDALQPYAVEI
+110 LLELDALQPYAAEV
-124 LDLTSNARVMMS
+124 LDLTASSRVMMH
-136 RGEVSAIRNPM
+136 RGDAATIRNPM
-147 VTLVEIDDDA
+147 VTLIEIDDDA

-166 VPHRRFL
+166 VPHRAFFG
-173 SQMWGLLASSIV
+173 QMWGLLASSVV
-185 IVLLLSAVLIY
+185 IVLLLSVVLIY
-196 LIRTMFQQQT
+196 LIRTMFRQRT

-254 VEAQLSQLSA
+254 VEAQLSQLTA
-264 MIERILTVS
+264 MVERILTVS
-273 VEGRQAKLSIEQV
+273 VEGRQAKLSIGQV

-291 FEQVIE
+291 FEQIVE
-297 GVQLSGNDD
+297 ATQLSGVEQADFAIECD
-306 VVLNIDC
+306 ETVVI
-313 DATLTVT
+313 A
-320 ADPHHLKSV
+320 ADRYHLQSV

-344 LTITISATKVDGAT
+344 IRITLSAEKRNRTT
-358 EIRVADNGCGIARE
+358 EIRVADNGCGVARE

-409 RGEISATSRSGH
+409 RGQIDIESRTGH
-421 GTVITIKLPENEQ
+421 GTTIIIKLPDNEQ

>member
-1 MLTNVNSIAGVVFIA
+1 MN
-16 TFVYMKAPKNKISQ
+16 APKSQISQ
-30 HFFRRIS
+30 SFFRRIS
-37 IVVVASLVLLAVV
+37 VVVVASLVLLAVV

-89 LVVAERINI
+89 LVAAEQIKIN
-98 DLDEFA
+98 LDEFA
-104 FYFAPN
+104 FYFEPN
-110 LLELDALQPYAVEI
+110 LLELDALQPYAAEV
-124 LDLTSNARVMMS
+124 LDLTASSRVMMH
-136 RGEVSAIRNPM
+136 RGDAATIRNPM
-147 VTLVEIDDDA
+147 VTLIEIDDDA

-166 VPHRRFL
+166 VPHRAFFG
-173 SQMWGLLASSIV
+173 QMWGLLASSVV
-185 IVLLLSAVLIY
+185 IVLLLSVVLIY
-196 LIRTMFQQQT
+196 LIRTMFRQRT

-254 VEAQLSQLSA
+254 VEAQLSQLTA
-264 MIERILTVS
+264 MVERILTVS

-286 ALREM
+286 ALREA
-291 FEQVIE
+291 FEQIVE
-297 GVQLSGNDD
+297 GVQIGGDEDATLS
-306 VVLNIDC
+306 IDC
-313 DATLTVT
+313 DEQLLVT

-329 VTTLIDNALKYGGRP
+329 VMTLIDNALKYGGRP
-344 LTITISATKVDGAT
+344 IAITLAATKVDSTT

-372 HLPHL
+372 HLAHL

-409 RGEISATSRSGH
+409 GGQISAESRTGH
-421 GTVITIKLPENEQ
+421 GTTIIIKLPDNEQ

>member
-1 MLTNVNSIAGVVFIA
+1 MN
-16 TFVYMKAPKNKISQ
+16 APKSQISQ
-30 HFFRRIS
+30 SFFRRIS
-37 IVVVASLVLLAVV
+37 VVVIASLVLLAVV

-59 RNQVEDFERRVESAT
+59 RNQVEDFYRRVESAT

-89 LVVAERINI
+89 LVAAEQIKI

-104 FYFAPN
+104 FYFEPN
-110 LLELDALQPYAVEI
+110 LLELDALQPYAAEV
-124 LDLTSNARVMMS
+124 LDLTASSRVMMH
-136 RGEVSAIRNPM
+136 RGDAATIRNPM
-147 VTLVEIDDDA
+147 VTLIEIDDDA

-166 VPHRRFL
+166 VPHRAFFG
-173 SQMWGLLASSIV
+173 QMWGLLASSVV

-196 LIRTMFQQQT
+196 LTHTMFRQRT

-254 VEAQLSQLSA
+254 VETQLSQLTA
-264 MIERILTVS
+264 MVERILTVS
-273 VEGRQAKLSIEQV
+273 VEGRQAKLAIEQV
-286 ALREM
+286 ALREI
-291 FEQVIE
+291 FEQVVE
-297 GVQLSGNDD
+297 GIQVGGNEDAT
-306 VVLNIDC
+306 LNIDC
-313 DATLTVT
+313 DERLLVN

-329 VTTLIDNALKYGGRP
+329 VMTLIDNALKYGGRP
-344 LTITISATKVDGAT
+344 IAITLAATKVDSTT

-372 HLPHL
+372 HLTHL

-386 GDLQRPRGYGLGLY
+386 GDVQRPRGYGLGLY
-400 YARQVIEAH
+400 YAQQVIKAH
-409 RGEISATSRSGH
+409 GGDILVESRVGK
-421 GTVITIKLPENEQ
+421 GTTIIIKLPENEQ

>member
-1 MLTNVNSIAGVVFIA
+1 
-16 TFVYMKAPKNKISQ
+16 
-30 HFFRRIS
+30 
-37 IVVVASLVLLAVV
+37 
-50 QCFWGWRMY
+50 MY
-59 RNQVEDFERRVESAT
+59 RNQVEDFYRRVESAT

-89 LVVAERINI
+89 LVAAEQIKI

-104 FYFAPN
+104 FYFEPN
-110 LLELDALQPYAVEI
+110 LLELDALQPYAAEV
-124 LDLTSNARVMMS
+124 LDLTASSRVMMH
-136 RGEVSAIRNPM
+136 RGDAAAIRNPM
-147 VTLVEIDDDA
+147 VTLIEIDDDA

-166 VPHRRFL
+166 VPHRAFFG
-173 SQMWGLLASSIV
+173 QMWGLLASSVV

-196 LIRTMFQQQT
+196 LTHTMFRQRT

-254 VEAQLSQLSA
+254 VETQLSQLTA
-264 MIERILTVS
+264 MVERILTVS
-273 VEGRQAKLSIEQV
+273 VEGRQAKLAIEQV
-286 ALREM
+286 ALREA
-291 FEQVIE
+291 FEQIVE
-297 GVQLSGNDD
+297 GVQIGGDED
-306 VVLNIDC
+306 ATLNIDC
-313 DATLTVT
+313 DERLLVN

-344 LTITISATKVDGAT
+344 LSITLSAAKVDNTT
-358 EIRVADNGCGIARE
+358 EIRIADNGCGIARE
-372 HLPHL
+372 HLTHL

-386 GDLQRPRGYGLGLY
+386 GDVQRPRGYGLGLY
-400 YARQVIEAH
+400 YAQQVIKAH
-409 RGEISATSRSGH
+409 GGDILVESRVGK
-421 GTVITIKLPENEQ
+421 GTTIIIKLPENEQ

>member
-1 MLTNVNSIAGVVFIA
+1 MN
-16 TFVYMKAPKNKISQ
+16 APKSQISQ
-30 HFFRRIS
+30 PFFRRIS
-37 IVVVASLVLLAVV
+37 VVVVASLVLLAVV

-89 LVVAERINI
+89 LVAAEQIKIN
-98 DLDEFA
+98 LDEFA
-104 FYFAPN
+104 FYFEPN
-110 LLELDALQPYAVEI
+110 LLELDALQPYAAEV
-124 LDLTSNARVMMS
+124 LDLTASSRVMMH
-136 RGEVSAIRNPM
+136 RGDAATIRNPM
-147 VTLVEIDDDA
+147 VTLIEIDDDA

-166 VPHRRFL
+166 VPHRAFFG
-173 SQMWGLLASSIV
+173 QMWGLLASSVV
-185 IVLLLSAVLIY
+185 IVLLLSVVLIY
-196 LIRTMFQQQT
+196 LIRTMFRQRT

-254 VEAQLSQLSA
+254 VEAQLSQLTA
-264 MIERILTVS
+264 MVERILTVS

-286 ALREM
+286 ALREA
-291 FEQVIE
+291 FEQIVE
-297 GVQLSGNDD
+297 GVQIGGDEDATLS
-306 VVLNIDC
+306 IDC
-313 DATLTVT
+313 DEQLLVT

-329 VTTLIDNALKYGGRP
+329 VMTLIDNALKYGGRP
-344 LTITISATKVDGAT
+344 IAITLAATKVDSAT
-358 EIRVADNGCGIARE
+358 EIRIADNGCGIARE
-372 HLPHL
+372 HLAHL

-386 GDLQRPRGYGLGLY
+386 GDVQRPRGYGLGLY
-400 YARQVIEAH
+400 YTRQVIEAH
-409 RGEISATSRSGH
+409 GGQISAESRTGH
-421 GTVITIKLPENEQ
+421 GTTIIIKLPDNEQ

>member
-1 MLTNVNSIAGVVFIA
+1 MN
-16 TFVYMKAPKNKISQ
+16 APKSQISQ
-30 HFFRRIS
+30 SFFRRIS
-37 IVVVASLVLLAVV
+37 VVVIASLVLLAVV

-89 LVVAERINI
+89 LVAAEQIKIN
-98 DLDEFA
+98 LDEFA
-104 FYFAPN
+104 FYFEPN
-110 LLELDALQPYAVEI
+110 LLELDALQPYAAEV
-124 LDLTSNARVMMS
+124 LDLTASSRVMMH
-136 RGEVSAIRNPM
+136 RGDAATIRNPM
-147 VTLVEIDDDA
+147 VTLIEIDDDA

-166 VPHRRFL
+166 VPHRAFFG
-173 SQMWGLLASSIV
+173 QMWGLLASSVV
-185 IVLLLSAVLIY
+185 IVLLLSVVLIY
-196 LIRTMFQQQT
+196 LIRTMFRQRT

-254 VEAQLSQLSA
+254 VEAQLSQLTA
-264 MIERILTVS
+264 MVERILTVS

-286 ALREM
+286 ALREA
-291 FEQVIE
+291 FEQIVE
-297 GVQLSGNDD
+297 GVQIGSDEDATLS
-306 VVLNIDC
+306 IDC
-313 DATLTVT
+313 DEQLLVT

-329 VTTLIDNALKYGGRP
+329 VMTLIDNALKYGGRP
-344 LTITISATKVDGAT
+344 IAITLAATKVDSAT

-372 HLPHL
+372 HLAHL

-386 GDLQRPRGYGLGLY
+386 GDVQRPRGYGLGLY

-409 RGEISATSRSGH
+409 GGQISAESRTGH
-421 GTVITIKLPENEQ
+421 GTTIIIKLPDNEQ

>member
-1 MLTNVNSIAGVVFIA
+1 MN
-16 TFVYMKAPKNKISQ
+16 APKSQISQ
-30 HFFRRIS
+30 PFFRRIS
-37 IVVVASLVLLAVV
+37 VVVIASLVLLAVV

-89 LVVAERINI
+89 LVAAEQIKIN
-98 DLDEFA
+98 LDEFA
-104 FYFAPN
+104 FYFEPN
-110 LLELDALQPYAVEI
+110 LLELDALQPYAAEV
-124 LDLTSNARVMMS
+124 LDLTASSRVMMH
-136 RGEVSAIRNPM
+136 RGDAATIRNPM
-147 VTLVEIDDDA
+147 VTLIEIDDDA

-166 VPHRRFL
+166 VPHRAFFG
-173 SQMWGLLASSIV
+173 QMWGLLASSVV
-185 IVLLLSAVLIY
+185 IVLLLSVVLIY
-196 LIRTMFQQQT
+196 LIRTMFRQRT

-254 VEAQLSQLSA
+254 VEAQLSQLTA
-264 MIERILTVS
+264 MVERILTVS

-286 ALREM
+286 ALREA
-291 FEQVIE
+291 FEQIVE
-297 GVQLSGNDD
+297 GVQIGGDEDATLS
-306 VVLNIDC
+306 IDC
-313 DATLTVT
+313 DEQLLVT

-329 VTTLIDNALKYGGRP
+329 VMTLIDNALKYGGRP
-344 LTITISATKVDGAT
+344 IAITLAATKVDSTT

-372 HLPHL
+372 HLAHL

-386 GDLQRPRGYGLGLY
+386 GDVQRPRGYGLGLY

-409 RGEISATSRSGH
+409 GGQISAESRTGH
-421 GTVITIKLPENEQ
+421 GTTIIIKLPDNEQ

>member
-1 MLTNVNSIAGVVFIA
+1 MN
-16 TFVYMKAPKNKISQ
+16 APKSQISQ
-30 HFFRRIS
+30 SFFRRIS
-37 IVVVASLVLLAVV
+37 VVVVASLVLLAVV

-89 LVVAERINI
+89 LVAAEQIKIN
-98 DLDEFA
+98 LDEFA
-104 FYFAPN
+104 FYFEPN
-110 LLELDALQPYAVEI
+110 LLELDALQPYAAEV
-124 LDLTSNARVMMS
+124 LDLTAFSRVMMH
-136 RGEVSAIRNPM
+136 RGDAATIRNPM
-147 VTLVEIDDDA
+147 VTLIDIDDDA

-166 VPHRRFL
+166 VPHRAFFG
-173 SQMWGLLASSIV
+173 QMWGLLASSVV
-185 IVLLLSAVLIY
+185 IVLLLSVVLIY
-196 LIRTMFQQQT
+196 LIRTMFRQRT

-254 VEAQLSQLSA
+254 VEAQLSQLTA
-264 MIERILTVS
+264 MVERILTVS

-286 ALREM
+286 ALREA
-291 FEQVIE
+291 FEQIVE
-297 GVQLSGNDD
+297 GVQIGGDEDATLS
-306 VVLNIDC
+306 IDC
-313 DATLTVT
+313 DEQLLVT

-329 VTTLIDNALKYGGRP
+329 VMTLIDNALKYGGRP
-344 LTITISATKVDGAT
+344 IAITLSATKVDSTT

-372 HLPHL
+372 HLAHL

-386 GDLQRPRGYGLGLY
+386 GDVQRPRGYGLGLY

-409 RGEISATSRSGH
+409 GGQISAESRTGH
-421 GTVITIKLPENEQ
+421 GTTIIIKLPDNEQ